1 MSFGLIGNGTNL
13 KQEAVQGLSTVARN
27 DERREMMNDSLESA
41 KKQSE
46 MSAMGTGAAMGLTA
60 AGQGAIASGL
70 SSVAPSALTAIGGTA
85 ATTAATT
92 AGATAATT
100 AAGAATAV
108 AGAADGAAKGATLGP
123 WGAVIGAGVGLL
135 AGYLLS

>member
-27 DERREMMNDSLESA
+27 DAQREMTNKSLEAA

-46 MSAMGTGAAMGLTA
+46 MSAMGTGAA
-60 AGQGAIASGL
+60 
-70 SSVAPSALTAIGGTA
+70 IGVM
-85 ATTAATT
+85 
-92 AGATAATT
+92 AGA
-100 AAGAATAV
+100 
-108 AGAADGAAKGATLGP
+108 GP
-123 WGAVIGAGVGLL
+123 IGIGIGLL